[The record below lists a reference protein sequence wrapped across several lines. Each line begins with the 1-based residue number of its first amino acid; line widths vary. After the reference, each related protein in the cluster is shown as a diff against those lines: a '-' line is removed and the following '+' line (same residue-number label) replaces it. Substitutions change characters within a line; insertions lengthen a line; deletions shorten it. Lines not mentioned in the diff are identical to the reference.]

1 MEYKYLLMVTE
12 NNNNKYY
19 EMIPN
24 GNSFTVKYGR
34 VGASAQVASY
44 PESQFDKK
52 YKEKIRK
59 GYVDQTELRKDLIN
73 IEKPKEKKIYKDI
86 DNDSVKQLI
95 EFLQRCAR
103 QKIADNYTIS
113 SEKVTQAMV
122 DEGQNILNDIANI
135 KDWKAFNALLLKLF
149 NVLPRKMMNVNDYLA
164 TSEKD
169 FTSIYTREQDLLNVM
184 RGQVVQHKVDNE
196 VGKDE
201 KEKVEKTIL
210 EALGLKI
217 EPVGKTDEKIIRRE
231 LGDLKDKYYMA
242 WKVTNKNTDNKFK
255 EHISGSD
262 FQNTKLLWHG
272 SRNENWMS
280 IISNG
285 LILNP
290 NAVITGKLYGRGIYF
305 APKSN
310 KSFGYTSYNNSYWAR
325 GNSDIAIM
333 GLYEV
338 HYGNPYIVGDF
349 NSRYYD
355 FNYTKLREEGNYD
368 CLHAKAG
375 VSLGHSSLRNDEIVV
390 YREDQLNIKY
400 LVELK

>member
-52 YKEKIRK
+52 YNEKIKK
-59 GYVDQTELRKDLIN
+59 GYVDQTELRKDLVN
-73 IEKPKEKKIYKDI
+73 IEKPKEKQLYKEI
-86 DNDSVKQLI
+86 ENASVKQLI
-95 EFLQRCAR
+95 EFLQKCAR
-103 QKIADNYTIS
+103 QKIADNYTVS

-122 DEGQNILNDIANI
+122 EEGQNILNDIANTS
-135 KDWKAFNALLLKLF
+135 DWKSFNALLLKLF
-149 NVLPRKMMNVNDYLA
+149 NVLPRKMSNVNDYLA
-164 TSEKD
+164 KSIED
-169 FTSIYTREQDLLNVM
+169 FTKIYTREQDLLNVM
-184 RGQVVQHKVDNE
+184 RGQVVQHKIDKE
-196 VGKDE
+196 TEQDS

-210 EALGLKI
+210 EALGLEL
-217 EPVGKTDEKIIRRE
+217 EPVGATDEKIIRKE

-242 WKVTNKNTDNKFK
+242 WRVKNKTTDDKFK
-255 EHISGSD
+255 THIKESD
-262 FQNTKLLWHG
+262 FKNTKLLWHG

-290 NAVITGKLYGRGIYF
+290 NAVITGKMFGYGIYF
-305 APKSN
+305 GLQSR
-310 KSFGYTSYNNSYWAR
+310 KSFNYTSYKNSYWAH
-325 GNSDIAIM
+325 GNDDTAFM
-333 GLYEV
+333 GLYDV
-338 HYGNPYIVGDF
+338 HYGNPYIVADF
-349 NSRYYD
+349 NSKYYD
-355 FNYTKLREEGNYD
+355 FDYNKLKKEGNYD
-368 CLHAKAG
+368 CLHADSRKG
-375 VSLGHSSLRNDEIVV
+375 MLRNDEIIV
-390 YREDQLNIKY
+390 YREDQVNIRY

>member
-86 DNDSVKQLI
+86 DDDSVKQLI
-95 EFLQRCAR
+95 EFLQKCAR

-122 DEGQNILNDIANI
+122 DEGQNILNDIASI

-184 RGQVVQHKVDNE
+184 RGQVVQHKVDNAIE
-196 VGKDE
+196 KDE
-201 KEKVEKTIL
+201 NEKVEKTIL
-210 EALGLKI
+210 EALGLTI

-242 WKVTNKNTDNKFK
+242 WKVTNKETDNKFQ
-255 EHISGSD
+255 EHISESD

-290 NAVITGKLYGRGIYF
+290 NAVITGKMFGYGIYF
-305 APKSN
+305 GLQSR
-310 KSFGYTSYNNSYWAR
+310 KSFNYTSYKNSYWAR
-325 GNSDIAIM
+325 GNDDIAFM
-333 GLYEV
+333 GLYDV
-338 HYGNPYIVGDF
+338 HYGNPYIVSNFD
-349 NSRYYD
+349 SKYYD
-355 FNYTKLREEGNYD
+355 FDYNKLKQEGNFD
-368 CLHAKAG
+368 CLHADSRKG
-375 VSLGHSSLRNDEIVV
+375 MLRNDEIIV
-390 YREDQLNIKY
+390 YREDQVNIKY
-400 LVELK
+400 LVELR